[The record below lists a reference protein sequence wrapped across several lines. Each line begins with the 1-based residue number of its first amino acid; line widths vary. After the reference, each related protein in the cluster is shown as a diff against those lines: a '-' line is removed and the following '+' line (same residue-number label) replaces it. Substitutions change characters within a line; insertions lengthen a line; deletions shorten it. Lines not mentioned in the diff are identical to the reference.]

1 MHRDRVLR
9 AVDTIATCIASGTD
23 ELAALR
29 AAGFGLE
36 ESRVIVDTLPEAFAL
51 PAMED
56 LGVVV
61 SNVASAK
68 DSAGR
73 WTEISLA
80 ECSFFQA
87 ALNLAREHRAVGAL
101 SQETYRAIAERSSM
115 VDAVSKALNA
125 GADVKGATLAISL
138 VGARAE
144 DFGNR
149 PWSSRR
155 WGRNSG

>member
-1 MHRDRVLR
+1 MQRDRVLQ
-9 AVDTIATCIASGTD
+9 AVDAIAACIASGAD
-23 ELAALR
+23 ELVALR
-29 AAGFGLE
+29 AAGFGPE

-73 WTEISLA
+73 WAEISLA

-87 ALNLAREHRAVGAL
+87 ALNLAREHRAFGTL
-101 SQETYRAIAERSSM
+101 SQETYKAIAERSSL
-115 VDAVSKALNA
+115 VNAVSNALNA
-125 GADVKGATLAISL
+125 GADVNGATLAMAL

-144 DFGNR
+144 DFGSR
-149 PWSSRR
+149 PWYSRL
-155 WGRNSG
+155 WGRNAG